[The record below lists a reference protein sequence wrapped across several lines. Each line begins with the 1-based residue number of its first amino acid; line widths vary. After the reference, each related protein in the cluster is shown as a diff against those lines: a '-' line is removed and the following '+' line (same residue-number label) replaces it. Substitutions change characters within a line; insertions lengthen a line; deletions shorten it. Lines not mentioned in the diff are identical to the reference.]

1 MADRCDP
8 LSGRQKYIHVSID
21 MFSRAA
27 FTSAHAGEK
36 TKDVTRHFLLVFA
49 TLGVP
54 EQIKTANSPAYTSHK
69 LRDFFNQWGVKHSTA
84 QAYHTP
90 LQDSQ
95 LLKGPTAPLSGFSI
109 SSEEGQ
115 RPVLLLRGSVKPFS

>member
-69 LRDFFNQWGVKHSTA
+69 LRDFFNQWGVKHSTGIP
-84 QAYHTP
+84 H
-90 LQDSQ
+90 S
-95 LLKGPTAPLSGFSI
+95 PT
-109 SSEEGQ
+109 GQ
-115 RPVLLLRGSVKPFS
+115 SVVERAHGTIKWVLDQ